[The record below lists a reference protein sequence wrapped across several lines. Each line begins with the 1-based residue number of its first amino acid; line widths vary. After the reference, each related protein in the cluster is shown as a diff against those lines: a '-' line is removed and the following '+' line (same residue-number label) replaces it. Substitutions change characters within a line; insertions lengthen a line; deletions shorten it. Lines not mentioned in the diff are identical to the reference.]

1 MIAKKK
7 LLLIWLIGSM
17 SGFTIMI
24 SGNTLN
30 FWLAKEGINITTI
43 GIFALISL
51 PYAINF
57 LWAPIIDTKNIPILS
72 KTLGPRTS
80 WIVVIQ
86 VLLSIAVYIL
96 SRVNPSSNL
105 LLFAIIGLMVSF
117 LSSTQDTILGAF
129 RTDIIESS
137 KQGQVSGIY
146 IFGYRIGML
155 LSSSVAIYISSYI
168 QWSLVYEIFSIVILS
183 FPIVFLLLSRGME
196 TSLRGVRSTTWQS
209 LVSRDPHVRPSG
221 LPRDDGLISKIISSM
236 GSKKYIIL
244 VLIFLILYRLPDNFI
259 SMMINPFLLHIGY
272 DEFEIS
278 IAGKFF
284 GITNA
289 IIGGL
294 LAGFIMKYFNIFRSL
309 LFFGA
314 LHAIA
319 HTLFILQEIYGKNIE
334 LLILV
339 TGFESITGGMTMAAY
354 IGFIASLCKGRF
366 KATQYAFL
374 SSMMGLSRSALP
386 AFSGYV
392 VTIIGWK
399 MFYLFAALATI
410 PSLVLVVYLE
420 KNYWVYIQNA
430 ELKSKNRQP

>member
-1 MIAKKK
+1 
-7 LLLIWLIGSM
+7 
-17 SGFTIMI
+17 
-24 SGNTLN
+24 
-30 FWLAKEGINITTI
+30 
-43 GIFALISL
+43 
-51 PYAINF
+51 
-57 LWAPIIDTKNIPILS
+57 
-72 KTLGPRTS
+72 
-80 WIVVIQ
+80 
-86 VLLSIAVYIL
+86 
-96 SRVNPSSNL
+96 
-105 LLFAIIGLMVSF
+105 
-117 LSSTQDTILGAF
+117 
-129 RTDIIESS
+129 
-137 KQGQVSGIY
+137 
-146 IFGYRIGML
+146 
-155 LSSSVAIYISSYI
+155 
-168 QWSLVYEIFSIVILS
+168 
-183 FPIVFLLLSRGME
+183 
-196 TSLRGVRSTTWQS
+196 
-209 LVSRDPHVRPSG
+209 
-221 LPRDDGLISKIISSM
+221 M
-236 GSKKYIIL
+236 GSKKHIIL

-259 SMMINPFLLHIGY
+259 GMMINPFLLHIGY

-314 LHAIA
+314 LHALA

-420 KNYWVYIQNA
+420 KKYSSPPSN
-430 ELKSKNRQP
+430 SKL